1 MSLQFCI
8 HCSSKIPSDS
18 QFCPHCGMRQQLPL
32 AEPEPPTNQF
42 RETILRHVMRI
53 RLGLFIISIVIFIIF
68 FYWGSQTTI
77 SLEEATRLIDD
88 LRAMIGPEPS
98 ILTIITNNV
107 MISLLLFIPVV
118 GVFFLAFISQNSGI
132 VLAAISQIEGFNT
145 IDVFISSLLYPWS
158 WFEIVAYGLAASQG
172 IMLLIALLT
181 RRLQYELKWFVIMG
195 ILCVT
200 LLSVG
205 AIIEIL
211 AIG

>member
-1 MSLQFCI
+1 MS
-8 HCSSKIPSDS
+8 
-18 QFCPHCGMRQQLPL
+18 QQRLL
-32 AEPEPPTNQF
+32 AVPEPPQNQL
-42 RETILRHVMRI
+42 RETVLRHILWI
-53 RLGLFIISIVIFIIF
+53 RVGLFISSIAIFIIF

-77 SLEEATRLIDD
+77 SLEEAMRLIDD

-118 GVFFLAFISQNSGI
+118 GVYFLAFVSHNSGV
-132 VLAAISQIEGFNT
+132 VLAAIAQIEGFNT
-145 IDVFISSLLYPWS
+145 VDVFISSLLWPWS
-158 WFEIVAYGLAASQG
+158 WFEIIAYGLAASQG

-181 RRLQYELKWFVIMG
+181 RRLHHELRWFTIVG
-195 ILCVT
+195 ILCVA

-205 AIIEIL
+205 AIIEIV